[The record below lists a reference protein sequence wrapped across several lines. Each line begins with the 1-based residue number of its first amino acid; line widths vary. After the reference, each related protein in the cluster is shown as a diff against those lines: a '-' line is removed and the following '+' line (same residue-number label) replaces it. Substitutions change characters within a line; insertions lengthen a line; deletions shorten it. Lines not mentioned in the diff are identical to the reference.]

1 MFSQNSIPS
10 VNEIQKNGQEDT
22 EERPQATTALAF
34 DYPVNNTEDS
44 APAEKGEG
52 DTIMQIEQILQEEE
66 TIDKKKTDDLLEQMR
81 LNADSAEAITP
92 EIEIRPT
99 NATPM
104 PTNIEIEAT
113 LIQSHSAPKS
123 PRSPEETVAKDAN
136 IDVESVKQI
145 RSIVKT
151 FDQTEIGVLL
161 S

>member
-1 MFSQNSIPS
+1 MFSQRSIPS
-10 VNEIQKNGQEDT
+10 VNEIQNDNDT

-34 DYPVNNTEDS
+34 DYPVNTTEDS
-44 APAEKGEG
+44 APAVKGEG
-52 DTIMQIEQILQEEE
+52 DTIMQIEQILKEEE
-66 TIDKKKTDDLLEQMR
+66 TIDKRKTEDLLEQMR
-81 LNADSAEAITP
+81 LNADSAEVITP

-104 PTNIEIEAT
+104 PTNIEIEGR
-113 LIQSHSAPKS
+113 LSQSPSAPKS
-123 PRSPEETVAKDAN
+123 PRSPEEIVAKDAN

-151 FDQTEIGVLL
+151 FDQSEIGVLL

>member
-1 MFSQNSIPS
+1 
-10 VNEIQKNGQEDT
+10 
-22 EERPQATTALAF
+22 
-34 DYPVNNTEDS
+34 
-44 APAEKGEG
+44 
-52 DTIMQIEQILQEEE
+52 
-66 TIDKKKTDDLLEQMR
+66 MR

-104 PTNIEIEAT
+104 PTNIEIEAS

-145 RSIVKT
+145 RNIVKT